1 MKERARRSDLRGK
14 YGRVSLKTF
23 GKETDFEMQT
33 LLYHIVNN
41 ENERRRMQEEIEKE
55 KKELLEVLEKG
66 EKDFQ
71 EGNFSPADEVMKRID
86 EEVKK
91 RFEME
96 RRK

>member
-1 MKERARRSDLRGK
+1 
-14 YGRVSLKTF
+14 
-23 GKETDFEMQT
+23 
-33 LLYHIVNN
+33 
-41 ENERRRMQEEIEKE
+41 MQEEIEKE

-66 EKDFQ
+66 EKDFR
-71 EGNFSPADEVMKRID
+71 EGNLSPADEVMKRID